1 MENNPE
7 SKEPTSI
14 EIESKEREIADGS
27 GERKG
32 VVATAADSEKEEILK
47 KETKIEQRPFLTQ
60 SELLAKMKAGE
71 EEEVKRCQKP
81 EFLKFVSTIMIF
93 RSALEGW
100 CVACLRMASQYIAT
114 GFTIL
119 ISNPVGVDH
128 LPRGCRHDAYQT
140 RGPSLDPGQ
149 EEELKFS
156 PVLSR
161 SPAISIKLPS
171 LRIFLTNMA
180 SMSVCHHQC
189 HQAIVGEQGR
199 GRRSRRHA
207 RASEA

>member
-7 SKEPTSI
+7 SKEPTSS

-60 SELLAKMKAGE
+60 SELLIKMKAGE

-81 EFLKFVSTIMIF
+81 KFVSTIMIF

-114 GFTIL
+114 GFNH
-119 ISNPVGVDH
+119 SH
-128 LPRGCRHDAYQT
+128 LQSWWC
-140 RGPSLDPGQ
+140 
-149 EEELKFS
+149 
-156 PVLSR
+156 
-161 SPAISIKLPS
+161 
-171 LRIFLTNMA
+171 
-180 SMSVCHHQC
+180 
-189 HQAIVGEQGR
+189 
-199 GRRSRRHA
+199 
-207 RASEA
+207 